1 MIIYII
7 LVISWDFILYKN
19 KKIMYIEYKFIFQ
32 YLFFFLIIGF
42 LLFFL
47 SFLLVYQKP
56 NNEKQSAYECGFNP
70 FGDARAKFEV
80 RYYLVA
86 ILFIIFDLELLFLF
100 PWVICFNYLNWFGIY
115 SMLFFLLIL
124 TLGFVY
130 EWFRGALDWK

>member
-1 MIIYII
+1 
-7 LVISWDFILYKN
+7 
-19 KKIMYIEYKFIFQ
+19 MYIEYKYIFS
-32 YLFFFLIIGF
+32 YLLFFIIIGF

-56 NNEKQSAYECGFNP
+56 NNEKLSAYECGFNP

-100 PWVICFNYLNWFGIY
+100 PWVISLNYLNWFGIY
-115 SMLFFLLIL
+115 SMIFFLFIL
-124 TLGFVY
+124 TLGFIY
-130 EWFRGALDWK
+130 EWFCGALDWK

>member
-1 MIIYII
+1 
-7 LVISWDFILYKN
+7 
-19 KKIMYIEYKFIFQ
+19 MYIEYKFILQ
-32 YLFFFLIIGF
+32 YLLFFVIIGF
-42 LLFFL
+42 ILFFL

-86 ILFIIFDLELLFLF
+86 ILFIIFDLELLFSF
-100 PWVICFNYLNWFGIY
+100 PWVICFNNLNWFGIY
-115 SMLFFLLIL
+115 SMIFFLFIL
-124 TLGFVY
+124 TLGFIY

>member
-1 MIIYII
+1 
-7 LVISWDFILYKN
+7 
-19 KKIMYIEYKFIFQ
+19 MYIEYKYIFQ
-32 YLFFFLIIGF
+32 YFLFFLIIGF

-115 SMLFFLLIL
+115 SMVFFLFIL
-124 TLGFVY
+124 TLGFIY
-130 EWFRGALDWK
+130 EWFSGALDWK

>member
-1 MIIYII
+1 M
-7 LVISWDFILYKN
+7 F
-19 KKIMYIEYKFIFQ
+19 IEYKFIFQ
-32 YLFFFLIIGF
+32 FFIFFILIGF
-42 LLFFL
+42 ILFFL

-56 NNEKQSAYECGFNP
+56 NNEKVSAYECGFNP

-115 SMLFFLLIL
+115 SMVFFLFIL

-130 EWFRGALDWK
+130 EWFRGALDWN